1 MTPRLA
7 RCALAALLVA
17 ASFAAYRPA
26 LDAGFVAFDDDAYVY
41 DNPQVAAGLGRDGV
55 YWAFSG
61 AHASN
66 WHPLTWLSHMADVEL
81 FGSAPK
87 GHHFTN
93 VALHAANAVLLFLLL
108 ASLTGAPLPSFFA
121 AGVFALHPA
130 NVESVAWIAQRKT
143 TLSTLFA
150 LLAVAGYVR
159 WVRRRAPGAYAASL
173 LCFGLSLASKQTFVT
188 LPVLLLLLDYWPLRR
203 DLELERALRAG
214 HGRWWPLLR
223 EKVPYGVLAA
233 AASLVTLHVQADAM
247 PSIEAYPLSER
258 LGNAPIAY
266 VRYLGMLLW
275 PARLAVFYPQ
285 LPGDVTAPKLLAC
298 LALLAAVTGLVWRLR
313 RWRFLLVGWLWLLVA
328 LVPMIGVVQVGAQA
342 LADRYAYTAFWGPIV
357 ALVFGAAAVLRSRPR
372 ATLLPAVAGVA
383 GLLVLATLGFLA
395 SRQARSWH
403 DTVTLFEDAV
413 ADTRDNW
420 LAHRTLAAEYFGR
433 GDYGKALEH
442 CEKGLA
448 LGRDLGTFLGTCGLT
463 LYETG
468 RPGLALEKLEEA
480 IRIAPDNPIGFMN
493 LGWIHAERGEHE
505 RAAEL
510 LAEAARKLPPAA
522 PRYAYRTVYA
532 NWGRALA
539 SLGRAEEAREKYER
553 ALARDP
559 DVAFVLRD
567 AAQLDLEGD
576 PPRAARR
583 LERAVALDPG
593 DAKARYLLAS
603 AYAFGG
609 DLDAA
614 AATLVALADLTPRA
628 SRAAL
633 QLAETLARL
642 GRAQDAARLL
652 ERTRAAAGRSPS
664 EGARAAVAAI
674 DTRLAPE
681 ESAE

>member
-26 LDAGFVAFDDDAYVY
+26 LEAGFVAFDDDAYVY
-41 DNPQVAAGLGRDGV
+41 ENPQVAAGLGWDGV
-55 YWAFSG
+55 RWALSG

-81 FGSAPK
+81 FGQAPK

-130 NVESVAWIAQRKT
+130 NVESVAWISQRKT

-150 LLAVAGYVR
+150 LLALAGYVR
-159 WVRRRAPGAYAASL
+159 WVRRRTPRDYAASL

-203 DLELERALRAG
+203 DVETEPALRPAG
-214 HGRWWPLLR
+214 GRPWLLLR

-247 PSIEAYPLSER
+247 PSIEAYPLSQR
-258 LGNAPIAY
+258 LGYAPIAY

-285 LPGDVTAPKLLAC
+285 ISGDVTAPKLLAC
-298 LALLAAVTGLVWRLR
+298 LALLAAVTALVWRLR

-357 ALVFGAAAVLRSRPR
+357 ALVFGAAALADRRRR
-372 ATLLPAVAGVA
+372 AMLLPAAAGLAGV
-383 GLLVLATLGFLA
+383 LVLATLGLLA
-395 SRQARSWH
+395 SRQARSWR

-413 ADTRDNW
+413 SDTRGNW

-433 GDYGKALEH
+433 GDYAKALHH
-442 CEKGLA
+442 CDECLA
-448 LGRDLGTFLGTCGLT
+448 LGRDLGTVLGTCGLA

-468 RPGLALEKLEEA
+468 RPALAAQRLEEA

-539 SLGRAEEAREKYER
+539 SLGRADEAREKYER

-593 DAKARYLLAS
+593 DGKARYLLAS
-603 AYAFGG
+603 AYALGG
-609 DLDAA
+609 DLEAA
-614 AATLVALADLTPRA
+614 AATLVALADLSPRA
-628 SRAAL
+628 SEAPL
-633 QLAETLARL
+633 QLAALLARR
-642 GRAQDAARLL
+642 GQGDAAERLL
-652 ERTRAAAGRSPS
+652 ERTLAAAGRSPS
-664 EGARAAVAAI
+664 EGARAAAAAI
-674 DTRLAPE
+674 ETRLALE
-681 ESAE
+681 RGRD